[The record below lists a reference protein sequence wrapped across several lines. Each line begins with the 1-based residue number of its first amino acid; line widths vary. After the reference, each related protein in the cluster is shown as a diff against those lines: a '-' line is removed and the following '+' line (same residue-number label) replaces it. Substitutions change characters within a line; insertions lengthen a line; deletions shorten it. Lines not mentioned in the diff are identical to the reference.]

1 MYIKQLE
8 VLTALRHLGCELSDN
23 DKIFIREQ
31 TSKLQSNGSSVGFD
45 ITDSLNGFGAF
56 IFLIFIHSCNNY

>member
-23 DKIFIREQ
+23 DKIFIQEE
-31 TSKLQSNGSSVGFD
+31 TSKLQSNGSSVGFN
-45 ITDSLNGFGAF
+45 ITDSLNGFGGC
-56 IFLIFIHSCNNY
+56 IF